1 MDIANDT
8 FYVVV
13 KPTTETS
20 ATEIVFKMDLESLR
34 IKFPKTGDLDKIH
47 AIYTDDVKAIL
58 SATELMRAETNA

>member
-1 MDIANDT
+1 MD
-8 FYVVV
+8 F
-13 KPTTETS
+13 
-20 ATEIVFKMDLESLR
+20 ESLR